1 MSNAVA
7 AAITELAPSFAGR
20 LIPPSDLR
28 FNTARMVHNG
38 LIDKHPA
45 LVAQCRGIADIA
57 DAVRL
62 GRRLGLN
69 IAVRGGGHNV
79 AGRGTIDGGLVIDL
93 SLMKGIHVDPKKR
106 TARVEGGALWRELN
120 RETQVYGLATTGGVI
135 GTTGVAGLTLGGGLG
150 WLMSKHGMALDNLIS
165 VELVQADG
173 KAVRAAEDENSDLFW
188 AVRGG
193 GGNFGVASSFE
204 FRLHPVGPTI
214 TAGLVAHPVDRA
226 KDVLRFFRTATAS
239 LPDDMMLF
247 AALLTAED
255 GVTKIAA
262 LVGAHVGSP
271 EAGEAAMRPIK
282 QFGQPIVDAMGP
294 MPFLAF
300 SSMLD
305 GGFPRGARNYWKSH
319 FMDQLTDQAID
330 SIVERFSYC
339 PSPMSAI
346 MLEHFHGAVTRVSP
360 TDTAYALR
368 SPGYNLVVL
377 SQWKEAPDDERG
389 LAWGR
394 ESYAALQPFVGQK
407 RYLNYLG
414 EDEGD
419 QALAAA
425 YGPNLSRLRQIKAK
439 YDPENVFHVNVN
451 IRP

>member
-1 MSNAVA
+1 MSAAVA
-7 AAITELAPSFAGR
+7 AAVTELGPSFAGR
-20 LIPPSDLR
+20 LIPPSDLS

-62 GRRLGLN
+62 GRRLGLD

-93 SLMKGIHVDPKKR
+93 SPMKGIHVDPKKR
-106 TARVEGGALWRELN
+106 TARVEGGALWREFN

-165 VELVQADG
+165 VDLVLADG
-173 KAVRAAEDENSDLFW
+173 KVVRAAEDEHPDLFW

-193 GGNFGVASSFE
+193 GGNFGVAASFE
-204 FRLHPVGPTI
+204 FRLHPVGPVVTG
-214 TAGLVAHPVDRA
+214 GLVAHPVDRA
-226 KDVLRFFRTATAS
+226 KDVLQFFRTATAS
-239 LPDDMMLF
+239 LPDDMMLICGV
-247 AALLTAED
+247 LTAED

-262 LVGAHVGSP
+262 IVGAHFGSP
-271 EAGEAAMRPIK
+271 QDGEEAMRPIK
-282 QFGQPIVDAMGP
+282 QFGQPILDAIGP
-294 MPFLAF
+294 MPYSALAV
-300 SSMLD
+300 MLD

-319 FMDQLTDQAID
+319 FLDQLTDGAID
-330 SIVERFSYC
+330 TIVERFTQC

-346 MLEHFHGAVTRVSP
+346 LLEHFHGAATRVPP

-377 SQWKEAPDDERG
+377 SQWKEPSDDARG

-394 ESYAALQPFVGQK
+394 ESYAAVQPFVGEK

-425 YGPNLSRLRQIKAK
+425 YGPNLSRLRQLKAK

-451 IRP
+451 IKP

>member
-1 MSNAVA
+1 MSNAVV

-20 LIPPSDLR
+20 LIPPSDLS

-45 LVAQCRGIADIA
+45 LVAQCRGIADIV

-62 GRRLGLN
+62 GRRLGLE

-79 AGRGTIDGGLVIDL
+79 AGRGTSDGGLVIDL
-93 SLMKGIHVDPKKR
+93 SLMKGIHVDPKQR
-106 TARVEGGALWRELN
+106 TARAEGGALWRDFN

-135 GTTGVAGLTLGGGLG
+135 GSTGVAGLTLGGGLG

-165 VELVQADG
+165 VDLVLADG
-173 KAVRAAEDENSDLFW
+173 KVVRASEDENPDLFW

-193 GGNFGVASSFE
+193 GGNFGVAASFE
-204 FRLHPVGPTI
+204 FRLHPVGPMV
-214 TAGLVAHPVDRA
+214 TAGLVAHPVARA
-226 KDVLRFFRTATAS
+226 REVLHFFRTVTAS
-239 LPDDMMLF
+239 VPDDMMLF
-247 AALLTAED
+247 GGLLTAED

-262 LVGAHVGSP
+262 MIGVHFGPTS
-271 EAGEAAMRPIK
+271 EAEAAMRPVK
-282 QFGQPIVDAMGP
+282 AFGQPILDAIGP
-294 MPFLAF
+294 MPFSTFAT
-300 SSMLD
+300 MLD

-319 FMDQLTDQAID
+319 FMEQLTDDAID
-330 SIVERFSYC
+330 AIVERFEHC

-346 MLEHFHGAVTRVSP
+346 LLEHFHGAVTRVP
-360 TDTAYALR
+360 ATATAYALR

-377 SQWKEAPDDERG
+377 SQWKESSDDGRG

-394 ESYAALQPFVGQK
+394 ESYAAFQPFVGQK

-414 EDEGD
+414 DDEGD
-419 QALAAA
+419 QALTAA
-425 YGPNLSRLRQIKAK
+425 YGPNLSRLRELKK
-439 YDPENVFHVNVN
+439 KFDPENVFRVNVN